1 MNIGPPVVNYGRMQR
16 LAPEPVGP
24 PMNMNTFLIVIIILS
39 VLLMYK
45 RYVDVSRNRQRWH
58 T

>member
-1 MNIGPPVVNYGRMQR
+1 MIPVVNYGRMER
-16 LAPEPVGP
+16 LTPEPTGP
-24 PMNMNTFLIVIIILS
+24 PLNLNTFIIVIIILC
-39 VLLMYK
+39 VLLLYK

>member
-1 MNIGPPVVNYGRMQR
+1 MNTGPPVVNYGRMQR
-16 LAPEPVGP
+16 LTPEAVGP